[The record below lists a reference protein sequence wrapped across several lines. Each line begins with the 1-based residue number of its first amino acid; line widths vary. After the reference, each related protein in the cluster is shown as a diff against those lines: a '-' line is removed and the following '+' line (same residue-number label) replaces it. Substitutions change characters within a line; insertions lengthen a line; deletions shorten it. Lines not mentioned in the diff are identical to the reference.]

1 LPEGRRH
8 VARVIARIIAA
19 TALAAVASLSQAS
32 GAAAAPAG
40 PVAAAEAGIHAVL
53 LRDERLLLLAR
64 EPLRHGLVLDL
75 EARAEAGPG
84 TLRVV
89 LDGPDGTAAAVFD
102 AGRIETG
109 ASPRRLQVGWDS
121 ETRRFV
127 AGRPG
132 AAPDV
137 GMPVA
142 ADTIASVSLHVTGS
156 LRITAGPLRQGGP
169 RAHGH
174 TALRD
179 LLIGPGNAVSARW
192 PDTAGAVRLV
202 ESGDLPVWQAQRDGV
217 RLAHA
222 APLFLAASVDA
233 PRVVVSFAARVIEGG
248 CASVDLLDAEGRGM
262 SFRAEPAGALG
273 GTLIRLGW
281 RRLDRGGGCTVG
293 EPSADEPDAGDA
305 VVVDGRVLSAG
316 EPVRVSFE
324 WDRLT
329 GAVNVQAER
338 SQAIPLEAASPGG
351 ESVRLALGLGTR
363 GDAIGAL
370 TVGTVPADAIDV
382 RAHGAVGDGLADD
395 GPALRRAL
403 AAARAGGGLQAVYLP
418 PGVHRIVARDD
429 AGMLTL
435 GGRGRGPVLIG
446 AGHGSVLLGARRE
459 HVAVR
464 LAGTAPVLARVRVLA
479 ADVRIRTSAPTR
491 AAVNLVRGVQRP
503 AVVDCE
509 LGPTEET
516 ALMSHFAN
524 APLVTGNR
532 VLGTMADGL
541 HFTHATRGARVSDNL
556 VRRTHDDAIAVVS
569 YRSLEGRPVAVV
581 SDVDIVDNDV
591 GRNRLWGRG
600 IAVVGGADVRIR
612 RNRIVDTN
620 AAGLL
625 LAAEQHY
632 DTAGVRDVVVED
644 NTIER
649 PRVGDVPHAGVLL
662 WADAGAPWR
671 RIERIVLRRNTV
683 DAAGWRGM
691 TVGCGAA
698 DIDVEDNAITGSASL
713 SMMITG
719 TAGRVRVRG
728 NTFDGAPGVVVLA
741 TATDTWCPEGASGTL
756 EIVDNRIGRLSGPTP
771 ADDCDPSALVSV
783 SGPPG
788 RHWSGVRIEGNRFVS
803 RRTRCAARP
812 EAVSSTLPLDG
823 DPCAMNRSDR
833 LATVRVTDPS
843 GLASTLCEV
852 PAR

>member
-1 LPEGRRH
+1 MAG
-8 VARVIARIIAA
+8 
-19 TALAAVASLSQAS
+19 LSQAS
-32 GAAAAPAG
+32 GAVTAQAG
-40 PVAAAEAGIHAVL
+40 RVAAAEAGIAPVL
-53 LRDERLLLLAR
+53 LRDERLLLVAR

-75 EARAEAGPG
+75 EASAAVGPG

-102 AGRIETG
+102 AGRLETG
-109 ASPRRLQVGWDS
+109 ASPRRLQIGWDP

-132 AAPDV
+132 AAPDIE
-137 GMPVA
+137 MPVA
-142 ADTIASVSLHVTGS
+142 VDAIASVSLHVTGS
-156 LRITAGPLRQGGP
+156 LQITAGPLRHGGP

-179 LLIGPGNAVSARW
+179 VLIGPGNAVSARW
-192 PDTAGAVRLV
+192 PDPAGAVRRV

-217 RLAHA
+217 RLAYA
-222 APLFLAASVDA
+222 APLFLAAHVDA

-248 CASVDLLDAEGRGM
+248 CASVDLLDAKGRGM
-262 SFRAEPAGALG
+262 SFHAEPAGAPG

-293 EPSADEPDAGDA
+293 DPSADEADAGDA
-305 VVVDGRVLSAG
+305 IVVDSRVLSAG

-338 SQAIPLEAASPGG
+338 SQAMPLKAAAPGG

-370 TVGTVPADAIDV
+370 TVGTVPADAIDARV
-382 RAHGAVGDGLADD
+382 HGAVGDGLADD

-403 AAARAGGGLQAVYLP
+403 AAARAAGGLRAVYLP
-418 PGVHRIVARDD
+418 PGVHRIIVRDD

-435 GGRGRGPVLIG
+435 GGGGGGGGGPVLIG
-446 AGHGSVLLGARRE
+446 SGHGSVLLGASRE
-459 HVAVR
+459 RVAVR
-464 LAGTAPVLARVRVLA
+464 LAGAAPVLARVRVLA
-479 ADVRIRTSAPTR
+479 ADVRIRSGAPTR
-491 AAVNLVRGVQRP
+491 AAVNLVRGVQGP
-503 AVVDCE
+503 SVVDCE

-516 ALMSHFAN
+516 ALMSHFAV

-541 HFTHATRGARVSDNL
+541 HFTHATRGARVSGNL
-556 VRRTHDDAIAVVS
+556 VRRTRDDAIAVVS
-569 YRSLEGRPVAVV
+569 YRGLEGRPVEVV

-591 GRNRLWGRG
+591 GRNRHWGRG

-671 RIERIVLRRNTV
+671 RIERSVLRRNTV
-683 DAAGWRGM
+683 DGAGWRGM
-691 TVGCGAA
+691 TVGCGTM
-698 DIDVEDNAITGSASL
+698 DIDVEDNAITGSGSL
-713 SMMITG
+713 AMMVTG

-728 NTFDGAPGVVVLA
+728 NTIDGAPGVVVLA
-741 TATDTWCPEGASGTL
+741 TATDTWCSEGASGTL
-756 EIVDNRIGRLSGPTP
+756 EIVDNRIGRLSGPAR
-771 ADDCDPSALVSV
+771 ADDCDTAALLSV

-788 RHWSGVRIEGNRFVS
+788 RRWSGVRIEGNRFVS
-803 RRTRCAARP
+803 NRTGCAARP

-843 GLASTLCEV
+843 GAASTLCEL

>member
-1 LPEGRRH
+1 LPDGRRH
-8 VARVIARIIAA
+8 GVRVAARLVAA
-19 TALAAVASLSQAS
+19 TALIAVAGLSQAA
-32 GAAAAPAG
+32 GAAASAAG
-40 PVAAAEAGIHAVL
+40 HVAATQAGTPPVL
-53 LRDERLLLLAR
+53 LRDERLLLVAR

-75 EARAEAGPG
+75 EAAAADGPG

-89 LDGPDGTAAAVFD
+89 LDKPDGTAAAAFD
-102 AGRIETG
+102 AGRLETG
-109 ASPRRLQVGWDS
+109 GPPRRLQIGWDPQ
-121 ETRRFV
+121 TRRFV

-132 AAPDV
+132 AVPDV
-137 GMPVA
+137 ELPVA
-142 ADTIASVSLHVTGS
+142 ADAVASVSLHVTGS
-156 LRITAGPLRQGGP
+156 LRITTGPLRHGGP

-192 PDTAGAVRLV
+192 PDPAGTVRLV
-202 ESGDLPVWQAQRDGV
+202 ESGDLPVWQAQREGV

-222 APLFLAASVDA
+222 TPLFLAATADA

-248 CASVDLLDAEGRGM
+248 CASVDLLDAEGRGL
-262 SFRAEPAGALG
+262 SFRAEPAGAPG

-281 RRLDRGGGCTVG
+281 RRLVRGGGCTAAD
-293 EPSADEPDAGDA
+293 PSAGDADAGDA
-305 VVVDGRVLSAG
+305 VVVDSRVPSAG

-324 WDRLT
+324 WDRRT

-338 SQAIPLEAASPGG
+338 SQAIPLAAVAPGG
-351 ESVRLALGLGTR
+351 ESARLALTLGTR

-370 TVGTVPADAIDV
+370 LVGTVPADAIDV

-395 GPALRRAL
+395 GPALQRAL
-403 AAARAGGGLQAVYLP
+403 AAARAAGGGRAVYLP
-418 PGVHRIVARDD
+418 PGVHRIVADDD
-429 AGMLTL
+429 AGMITL
-435 GGRGRGPVLIG
+435 GEGGAGPVLIG
-446 AGHGSVLLGARRE
+446 AGHGSVLLAARRE
-459 HVAVR
+459 RVAVR

-479 ADVRIRTSAPTR
+479 ADVRVRSSAPTR
-491 AAVNLVRGVQRP
+491 AAVNLVRGVQGP

-516 ALMSHFAN
+516 ALMSHFAV
-524 APLVTGNR
+524 APLVSGNR

-541 HFTHATRGARVSDNL
+541 HFTHATRGVRVSGNL
-556 VRRTHDDAIAVVS
+556 VRRTRDDAIAVVS
-569 YRSLEGRPVAVV
+569 YRRHGGRPVAVV

-600 IAVVGGADVRIR
+600 IAVVGGAEVRIR

-649 PRVGDVPHAGVLL
+649 PRVGEVPHAGVLL

-671 RIERIVLRRNTV
+671 RIERSVLRRNTI
-683 DAAGWRGM
+683 DDAGWRGM
-691 TVGCGAA
+691 TIGCGSV
-698 DIDVEDNAITGSASL
+698 DIDVEDNAIAGSASL
-713 SMMITG
+713 AMMVTG

-728 NTFDGAPGVVVLA
+728 NALDGAPGVVVLA

-756 EIVDNRIGRLSGPTP
+756 EIVDNRIGRRARTAF
-771 ADDCDPSALVSV
+771 ADDCDPEPLVSV

-788 RHWSGVRIEGNRFVS
+788 RRWADVRIEGNRFAS
-803 RRTRCAARP
+803 RRTGCAAP
-812 EAVSSTLPLDG
+812 PDGVTSTFPLQR
-823 DPCAMNRSDR
+823 DPCATNRSDGDAALR
-833 LATVRVTDPS
+833 ADDPS
-843 GLASTLCEV
+843 GRTNLLCEL
-852 PAR
+852 PSR

>member
-1 LPEGRRH
+1 MAG
-8 VARVIARIIAA
+8 
-19 TALAAVASLSQAS
+19 LSQAS

-40 PVAAAEAGIHAVL
+40 PVAAADAGTPFVL
-53 LRDERLLLLAR
+53 LRDERLLLVAR

-75 EARAEAGPG
+75 EVRAAEVPG

-102 AGRIETG
+102 AGRVETG
-109 ASPRRLQVGWDS
+109 APPRRLQLGWDP

-132 AAPDV
+132 AAPDF
-137 GMPVA
+137 GTSVA

-156 LRITAGPLRQGGP
+156 LRIIAGPLRHGGP
-169 RAHGH
+169 RALGH

-192 PDTAGAVRLV
+192 PDAAGAVRLV

-217 RLAHA
+217 RLALA
-222 APLFLAASVDA
+222 APLFLAASGDA

-293 EPSADEPDAGDA
+293 EPSTDDGGAGDA
-305 VVVDGRVLSAG
+305 VVVDSRVRSAG

-338 SQAIPLEAASPGG
+338 SQAIPLEAAAPGG
-351 ESVRLALGLGTR
+351 ESVRLALGLGIR

-382 RAHGAVGDGLADD
+382 RTHGAVGDGLADD

-403 AAARAGGGLQAVYLP
+403 AAARAAGGLHAVYLP

-435 GGRGRGPVLIG
+435 GSGSGGRGRGPVLIG
-446 AGHGSVLLGARRE
+446 AGHGSVLLGASRE

-464 LAGTAPVLARVRVLA
+464 LAGAAPVLARVRVLA
-479 ADVRIRTSAPTR
+479 ADVRIRTSAPAR
-491 AAVNLVRGVQRP
+491 AAVNLVRGVQGP

-541 HFTHATRGARVSDNL
+541 HFTHATRGARVSGNL
-556 VRRTHDDAIAVVS
+556 VRRTRDDAIAVVS
-569 YRSLEGRPVAVV
+569 YRSHAGRPVAVV

-632 DTAGVRDVVVED
+632 DTAGVHDVVVED

-671 RIERIVLRRNTV
+671 RIERSVLRRNTV
-683 DAAGWRGM
+683 DGAGWRGM
-691 TVGCGAA
+691 TVGCGTA

-713 SMMITG
+713 PMMITG

-728 NTFDGAPGVVVLA
+728 NTLDGAAGVVVLA

-756 EIVDNRIGRLSGPTP
+756 EIVDNRIGRLSGPAP
-771 ADDCDPSALVSV
+771 ADDCDTAALVSV

-788 RHWSGVRIEGNRFVS
+788 RHWSGVRIEGNRFVA

-843 GLASTLCEV
+843 GLASSLCEV

>member
-1 LPEGRRH
+1 LAEGRRY
-8 VARVIARIIAA
+8 VARVVALLIAA
-19 TALAAVASLSQAS
+19 TALAAVAGLSQAS
-32 GAAAAPAG
+32 GTAAAPAG
-40 PVAAAEAGIHAVL
+40 PVAAADAGTPLVL
-53 LRDERLLLLAR
+53 LRDERLLLVAR

-75 EARAEAGPG
+75 EVRAAEVPG
-84 TLRVV
+84 ALRVV

-109 ASPRRLQVGWDS
+109 APPRRLQLGWDP

-132 AAPDV
+132 AAPDF
-137 GMPVA
+137 GTSVA

-156 LRITAGPLRQGGP
+156 LRITAGPLRHGGP
-169 RAHGH
+169 RALGH

-192 PDTAGAVRLV
+192 PDAAGAVRLV

-217 RLAHA
+217 RLALA
-222 APLFLAASVDA
+222 APLFLAASGDA

-293 EPSADEPDAGDA
+293 EPSTDEVDAGDA
-305 VVVDGRVLSAG
+305 VVVDGRVRSAG

-338 SQAIPLEAASPGG
+338 SQAIPLEAAAPGG
-351 ESVRLALGLGTR
+351 ESVRLALGLGIR

-403 AAARAGGGLQAVYLP
+403 AAARAAGGLHAVYLP

-435 GGRGRGPVLIG
+435 GSGSGSGGRGRGPVLIG
-446 AGHGSVLLGARRE
+446 AGHGSVLLGASRE

-464 LAGTAPVLARVRVLA
+464 LSGAAPVLARVRVLA
-479 ADVRIRTSAPTR
+479 ADVRIRTSAPAR
-491 AAVNLVRGVQRP
+491 AAVNLVRGVQGP

-541 HFTHATRGARVSDNL
+541 HFTHATRGAWVSGNL
-556 VRRTHDDAIAVVS
+556 VRRTRDDAIAVVS
-569 YRSLEGRPVAVV
+569 YRSHAGRPVAVV

-632 DTAGVRDVVVED
+632 DTAGVHDVVVED

-671 RIERIVLRRNTV
+671 RIERSVLRRNTV
-683 DAAGWRGM
+683 DGAGWRGM
-691 TVGCGAA
+691 TVGCGTA
-698 DIDVEDNAITGSASL
+698 DIDVEDNTITGSASL
-713 SMMITG
+713 PMMITG

-728 NTFDGAPGVVVLA
+728 NTLDGAAGVVVLA

-756 EIVDNRIGRLSGPTP
+756 EIVDNHIGRLPGPAP
-771 ADDCDPSALVSV
+771 ADDCDTAALVSV

-823 DPCAMNRSDR
+823 DPCAMNLRTAVEPAPAPIS
-833 LATVRVTDPS
+833 
-843 GLASTLCEV
+843 STL
-852 PAR
+852 AGA